1 VSEKTDKIIKACIGR
16 NASAQMQFYA
26 MFCKT
31 VYNSCYRILLQAEEA
46 EDAMQEAFVKAF
58 DRLETMGEAAPEAW
72 LRRIAVNT
80 AIDKLKRRRP
90 VRTGIEEFAAIADG
104 EPYDEEEISLKVAEV
119 RRAIDCLPDDC
130 RVIISLHLLDGFD
143 FGEVAE
149 ILHIREDAARK
160 RFERARK
167 RLVASLAGCRRD
179 DGKHGAKPNSF
190 KMITNDTAP

>member
-1 VSEKTDKIIKACIGR
+1 
-16 NASAQMQFYA
+16 MQFYA

-58 DRLETMGEAAPEAW
+58 DKLETMGEAAPEAW

-90 VRTGIEEFAAIADG
+90 TCARIEDFAVVADN
-104 EPYDEEEISLKVAEV
+104 EVSCDEEEISLKVAEV
-119 RRAIDCLPDDC
+119 RRAIACLPDDC
-130 RVIISLHLLDGFD
+130 RVIVSLHLLDGFD

-167 RLVASLAGCRRD
+167 KLVASL
-179 DGKHGAKPNSF
+179 KT
-190 KMITNDTAP
+190 ITKDTTQHFN